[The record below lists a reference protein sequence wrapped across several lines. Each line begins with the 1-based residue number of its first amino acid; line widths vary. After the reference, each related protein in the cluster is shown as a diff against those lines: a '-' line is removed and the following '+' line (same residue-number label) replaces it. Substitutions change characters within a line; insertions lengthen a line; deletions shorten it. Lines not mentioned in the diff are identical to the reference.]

1 MWFECNYKS
10 CQKILLHSICLCS
23 SADLWLTWLFC
34 FMHIPFDYTLNIVSF
49 WSYYLK
55 VSSDICW
62 RLHYVFFFLSSRQS
76 CSPAFFLSISELL
89 SKDQS
94 RKLVWH
100 LIRRREGKKRTNHMT
115 KKKGKSSCVRAEKCL
130 TTVIKLRPFL
140 ASNKTNWNRI
150 NLPTLKS
157 STKVLYICASFTLH
171 FGKFHWMD
179 GNKVFYAHEAV
190 SFPTVDIT
198 IQSFFH
204 KWFVNNTQKKRIKLF
219 LEWEKKLHH

>member
-1 MWFECNYKS
+1 MTFVGG
-10 CQKILLHSICLCS
+10 SITCS
-23 SADLWLTWLFC
+23 F
-34 FMHIPFDYTLNIVSF
+34 F
-49 WSYYLK
+49 WVHVK
-55 VSSDICW
+55 VV
-62 RLHYVFFFLSSRQS
+62 HQHFFFPSLNF
-76 CSPAFFLSISELL
+76 SPKISQENLFGIWL
-89 SKDQS
+89 
-94 RKLVWH
+94 
-100 LIRRREGKKRTNHMT
+100 EGEKEKKRTNHMT